1 MADGDERRKAAE
13 EVKAEADG
21 RAATLQAQLKDS
33 ETRASVALE
42 LQKSQS
48 EAQIAAN
55 TAALMLSFNTMIQA
69 SVEKGIAAGITAAL
83 TSRLAPDEEEDNT
96 SASGGGGG
104 SRSSRAKVTST
115 TRARPSGAKHE

>member
-1 MADGDERRKAAE
+1 MADGEERRKTAE

-104 SRSSRAKVTST
+104 SRSSRAKVTQT
-115 TRARPSGAKHE
+115 TRARPPGAKHE